1 MATPPELSTRP
12 LQPSGSGTV
21 QGILLS
27 DGEHA
32 GTQVT
37 FTLAGLGASVTGT
50 AIVDNSGQATSPAL
64 ALRGNSTYT
73 LQATVGGTVLA
84 LLQFNTT

>member
-1 MATPPELSTRP
+1 MMAAPPQLNIEP
-12 LQPSGSGTV
+12 LQPAGNGTV

-27 DGEHA
+27 AGGYA

-37 FTLAGLGASVTGT
+37 FTLLETLVSGT
-50 AIVDNSGQATSPAL
+50 AIVDDSGQATSPPL
-64 ALRGNSTYT
+64 ALGGNGTYT

>member
-1 MATPPELSTRP
+1 MAAPPQLSIIP
-12 LQPSGSGTV
+12 LQPSGSGSV
-21 QGILLS
+21 LGILLS
-27 DGEHA
+27 DGSYA

-37 FTLAGLGASVTGT
+37 FTLIETNVSGT
-50 AIVDNSGQATSPAL
+50 AFVDDSGQATSPPL
-64 ALRGNSTYT
+64 ALGGNGTYT

>member
-1 MATPPELSTRP
+1 MAALPQLSIEP
-12 LQPSGSGTV
+12 LQPAGNGTV

-27 DGEHA
+27 DGGYA

-37 FTLAGLGASVTGT
+37 FSFLEITATGT
-50 AIVDNSGQATSPAL
+50 AIVDDSGQAVSPPL
-64 ALRGNSTYT
+64 ALGGNGTYT
-73 LQATVGGTVLA
+73 LQATVGSTVLA